1 MELIEVDDW
10 APEEVVVL
18 VEVPHTDLSEV
29 TQMVLIEVCPVVV
42 LTTGL

>member
-18 VEVPHTDLSEV
+18 VEVPHTDCEAV
-29 TQMVLIEVCPVVV
+29 TITRSAVLEIPHCIV
-42 LTTGL
+42 